1 MLSYKV
7 CRRQRPVLLTAIAG
21 VALVVKNPPASAGD
35 VRKWVGSLVWE
46 DPLQEGMATHCSI
59 LACRIPRTE
68 ELGRL
73 QSLGS
78 KNLDTTEAT

>member
-59 LACRIPRTE
+59 LAWRIRRTE
-68 ELGRL
+68 EPGRVQFL
-73 QSLGS
+73 RSQRVRH
-78 KNLDTTEAT
+78 D